1 MEKYLFAPLL
11 ARKLAQDDF
20 FRTLYARLLA
30 VTAAGIAVTAVIVFF
45 LGWKEIFDMPSEAMV
60 GGIVFQ
66 LAFALAAYLGVH
78 SFVLRAGE
86 VGREP
91 GSAPLAVAAVLFRL
105 AGETWGYAAAL
116 LGCGGGILSWIAGR
130 EARPLLESVSAFFPF
145 LKAGASSFAGG
156 AAMIVQGVGYGAL
169 ALLVGHLLC
178 RLLLLLP
185 GGGTQIPSTDEIK

>member
-30 VTAAGIAVTAVIVFF
+30 VAAACIAVAAVILFF

-66 LAFALAAYLGVH
+66 LVFALAAYLGVH
-78 SFVLRAGE
+78 TLALGAGE
-86 VGREP
+86 VRRETGP
-91 GSAPLAVAAVLFRL
+91 APLAVAAGLFRL
-105 AGETWGYAAAL
+105 AGEVWGYAAAL
-116 LGCGGGILSWIAGR
+116 LGCGGGVLSWFAGR
-130 EARPLLESVSAFFPF
+130 ESRPLLENVSAAFPF
-145 LKAGASSFAGG
+145 LEAGPSSFAGG
-156 AAMIVQGVGYGAL
+156 ASMIVQGVGYGAL
-169 ALLVGHLLC
+169 ALLFGHLLS

-185 GGGTQIPSTDEIK
+185 TDGTKTPASDELK